1 MNPAFGI
8 GIHNTSYSRYYF
20 PRQPEPIQK
29 QFYATRV
36 APSNGPEAYMNLT
49 YGMQQL
55 QKGMFAFHTE
65 TGIAFVHMKE
75 HFLENEKC
83 GLVLI
88 KFYDMGG
95 TWHACQKRSPYK
107 EMLKVK

>member
-8 GIHNTSYSRYYF
+8 GVQNTTYSRYYF

-36 APSNGPEAYMNLT
+36 APSNGPTAFMNLT
-49 YGMQQL
+49 EGMERL
-55 QKGMFAFHTE
+55 REGMFAFHTE
-65 TGIAFVHMKE
+65 DGFAFSYMKE

-83 GLVLI
+83 GLIMI
-88 KFYDMGG
+88 KFFDMGG

-107 EMLKVK
+107 EMLKIK